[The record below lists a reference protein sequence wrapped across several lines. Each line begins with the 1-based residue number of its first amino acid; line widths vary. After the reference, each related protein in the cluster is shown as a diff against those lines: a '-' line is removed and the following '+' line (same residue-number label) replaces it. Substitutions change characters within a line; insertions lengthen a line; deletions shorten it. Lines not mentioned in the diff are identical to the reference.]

1 MKYFLFLLLTGL
13 LASSAPGSVTE
24 KFSQTY
30 PFTLDGS
37 IHLENVNGSVEISIW
52 EKPEVQLEAEKIAPD
67 QDALKRIHLHIEA
80 TPNSLSVKTEYEKS
94 WGFWGNTRG
103 EVRYK
108 LSVPPGV
115 ALKGISVVNAD
126 ILVHGVTGPVDLQSV
141 NGHITAHDLAAG
153 AKISTVNGGI
163 DVQFN
168 KLPASEKIAL
178 STVNGSCR
186 IAVPPT
192 ASFVLSAETTNGE
205 TRCALPITLEKSAR
219 HSLHGQVGT
228 GGSDLVFRSVNGS
241 FTIESH

>member
-1 MKYFLFLLLTGL
+1 MKYSPFLLLAGL
-13 LASSAPGSVTE
+13 LAVVAHASVTE

-30 PFTLDGS
+30 PFTTNGS

-67 QDALKRIHLHIEA
+67 PEALRRIHLHIDA
-80 TPNSLSVKTEYEKS
+80 TPNTLSVKTEYEKS
-94 WGFWGNTRG
+94 WGFWGNIKG

-115 ALKGISVVNAD
+115 TLKGISVVNAD
-126 ILVHGVTGPVDLQSV
+126 IIVHGVTGPVDLESV
-141 NGHITAHDLAAG
+141 NGHITGHDLAAA
-153 AKISTVNGGI
+153 AKVSTVNGGI

-168 KLPASEKIAL
+168 KLPAGGKITL

-192 ASFVLSAETTNGE
+192 ASFALSAETVNGE
-205 TRCALPITLEKSAR
+205 THCALPVTLGKSSR

-228 GGSDLVFRSVNGS
+228 GGSNIALHSVNGS
-241 FTIESH
+241 FTIESR

>member
-1 MKYFLFLLLTGL
+1 MKYSLFLLLAGL
-13 LASSAPGSVTE
+13 FAIGAHGSVTE

-30 PFTLDGS
+30 PFAADGS
-37 IHLENVNGSVEISIW
+37 IRLENVNGSVEISIW
-52 EKPEVQLEAEKIAPD
+52 EKPEAQLEAEKIAPD
-67 QDALKRIHLHIEA
+67 EDALKRIRLHIDA
-80 TPNSLSVKTEYEKS
+80 TPNRLSVKTEYEKS

-115 ALKGISVVNAD
+115 TLEGISVVNAD
-126 ILVHGVTGPVDLQSV
+126 ISVHGVTGPVDLQSV
-141 NGHITAHDLAAG
+141 NGHITGHDLAAA

-168 KLPASEKIAL
+168 KLPAGGKITL
-178 STVNGSCR
+178 STTNGSCR

-205 TRCALPITLEKSAR
+205 TRCAFPITLEKSTR
-219 HSLHGQVGT
+219 HSLHGQVGA
-228 GGSDLVFRSVNGS
+228 GGSDIVLRSVNGS
-241 FTIESH
+241 FTVESH